1 MSIKKEVKENLISQY
16 AINDKDTGSPEV
28 QIAVLTER
36 INILIEHFKNHK
48 HDNHSKRGLVALVN
62 NRKKLLSYLSN
73 PCFLQLHKPRC
84 RPALKLK
91 SEYN

>member
-1 MSIKKEVKENLISQY
+1 MSIKKDVKEKLISQY

-36 INILIEHFKNHK
+36 INNLIEHFKNHK

-62 NRKKLLSYLSN
+62 NRKKLLSYLLN
-73 PCFLQLHKPRC
+73 KDKEKYDKLIKE
-84 RPALKLK
+84 LKIRG
-91 SEYN
+91 